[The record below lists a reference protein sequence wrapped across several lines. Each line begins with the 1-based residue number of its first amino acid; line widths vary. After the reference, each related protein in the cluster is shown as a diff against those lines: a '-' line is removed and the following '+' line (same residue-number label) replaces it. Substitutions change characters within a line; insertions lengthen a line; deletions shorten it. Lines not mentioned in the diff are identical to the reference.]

1 MIPSLTTERLV
12 LRGWRGDDFEPY
24 AAFLADPDVARY
36 LSGEP
41 MSRTDAWRNM
51 AMMVGHWSLR
61 GFGMWAV
68 ERKEDRAFI
77 GRVGLF
83 YPEGWP
89 ALEVGWTLGKPYWG
103 RGYATEAAR
112 AAMAY
117 GFLTQGLER
126 IVSVIHI
133 DNKPSQAL
141 AERLGET
148 RGPRH
153 DVVFA
158 GRTFPSEVWSIS
170 RAGWLA
176 LTHK

>member
-1 MIPSLTTERLV
+1 MIPCLNTERLL
-12 LRGWRGDDFEPY
+12 LRGWRSEDFESY
-24 AAFLADPDVARY
+24 ASFLADPDVARY
-36 LSGEP
+36 LAGET
-41 MSRTDAWRNM
+41 MSPPDAWRDM
-51 AMMVGHWSLR
+51 AMMIGHWSLR

-68 ERKEDRAFI
+68 ERREDQALI

-89 ALEVGWTLGKPYWG
+89 ALEVGWMLGKRYWG

-133 DNKPSQAL
+133 DNKASQAL

-153 DVVFA
+153 DVVYA
-158 GRTFPSEVWSIS
+158 GKTFPTEVWSIA
-170 RAGWLA
+170 RADWLT
-176 LTHK
+176 LTQK